1 MAALRKGLLEFDGVH
16 VSPSSDLITFLKD
29 VCQSD
34 EYAES
39 LKNQVR
45 RALDSQPVRVPF
57 KMLKSVRDAA
67 REVSRARPVY
77 LHKLLEASELCLPNP
92 VTPPR
97 NPELELRIQKL
108 RAQQMNREYDRMTSN
123 VDRCRK
129 SAGGIAAATTT
140 TTSGVGAEIREVKKQ
155 SLAVLN
161 LLISIGG
168 TFAFFYKAV
177 EYSLPEP
184 HIAAQVLAGLF
195 AAIVVAVAELYFV
208 IKVI

>member
-1 MAALRKGLLEFDGVH
+1 MAAHRKGVLEFDGVQ
-16 VSPSSDLITFLKD
+16 VKPSSDLLTFLKD

-39 LKNQVR
+39 LKKQVR
-45 RALDSQPVRVPF
+45 RVLDKHPVRVPF
-57 KMLKSVRDAA
+57 KTLKCVRDAA
-67 REVSRARPVY
+67 RKASQPPVY
-77 LHKLLEASELCLPNP
+77 LHELLERSELCLPNP

-108 RAQQMNREYDRMTSN
+108 KAQQMNREYDRMTAN

-129 SAGGIAAATTT
+129 SVGTAAAT
-140 TTSGVGAEIREVKKQ
+140 SSAVGAEIREVKKQ
-155 SLAVLN
+155 SLAVVN
-161 LLISIGG
+161 LLLSIGG